1 MHDWKSCVPGTVPG
15 VRIPSPPPLTR
26 KSQQPNVQFG
36 GFSGSEG
43 KSGPKLGAFD
53 FHLSIDAQRQD
64 DSTPT
69 RQTSC
74 VSWSCQRW
82 PVNSARPGREQRSR
96 LPACGGAFLILG
108 PAGAD
113 PRLTSSAPRSRY
125 RCTARSAPAGALA
138 ARPRLNPDLGV
149 GPTRGLRPVVVNSGT
164 RKSAWCAV
172 AVGSGVAERRSCE
185 RRFSRRAFCVERR
198 GARVRRACSRV
209 GWACH
214 GRASTGGGAGSALS
228 SIGFSKRSQ
237 GAL

>member
-1 MHDWKSCVPGTVPG
+1 MGSNPMFSARIFDDPGPQEARSSLRLSAARGFRRPSFLEAAFDGVLGACTRPPKHLIPGGVTEWSKVHDWKSCVPGTVPG

-149 GPTRGLRPVVVNSGT
+149 GR
-164 RKSAWCAV
+164 
-172 AVGSGVAERRSCE
+172 
-185 RRFSRRAFCVERR
+185 
-198 GARVRRACSRV
+198 
-209 GWACH
+209 
-214 GRASTGGGAGSALS
+214 
-228 SIGFSKRSQ
+228 
-237 GAL
+237 